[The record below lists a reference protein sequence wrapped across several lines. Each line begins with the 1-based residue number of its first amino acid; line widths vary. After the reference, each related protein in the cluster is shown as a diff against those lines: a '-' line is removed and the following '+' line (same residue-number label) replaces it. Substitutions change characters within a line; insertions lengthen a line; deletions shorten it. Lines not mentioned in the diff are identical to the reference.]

1 MKSTDLVAR
10 GTNQWHSET
19 RGTQAQTSRA
29 KGTWMSKC
37 GRGDKFDYVS
47 SQIAIR
53 LPYAWQEYF
62 IVVG

>member
-19 RGTQAQTSRA
+19 KGTQAQTSRA

-37 GRGDKFDYVS
+37 GRGDKSKCGRGDKYHPK
-47 SQIAIR
+47 
-53 LPYAWQEYF
+53 LWAW
-62 IVVG
+62 